1 MKRNFLLGAL
11 MLALLLPMLALA
23 DVAPGS
29 GYKRVSVNLI
39 VTPAED
45 IADYRLFI
53 KSGAD
58 LREIT
63 LKKGEAFT
71 IKPLGGGAYYSGG
84 VLLAVPTKNLS
95 SLSDKPGDK
104 KLTEMQQAIYDGKVA
119 GTIEVVKHP
128 FAREV
133 RTEEAAKIKD
143 AEYRI
148 VRSKDG
154 LAAETVGGATNVNGT
169 GGPSFGIT
177 GVERGPTPFAM
188 ATIVGGA
195 LMSIGII
202 LVGIILFSKRAKRTQ

>member
-1 MKRNFLLGAL
+1 MKQIILIGAL
-11 MLALLLPMLALA
+11 MFVVLMPTLALA
-23 DVAPGS
+23 DVAPGP
-29 GYKRVSVNLI
+29 GYKRVTVNLI
-39 VTPAED
+39 VTSDED
-45 IADYRLFI
+45 IADYRFFI

-71 IKPLGGGAYYSGG
+71 IKPLGGGAYYSSG

-95 SLSDKPGDK
+95 SLSDKPGEK
-104 KLTEMQQAIYDGKVA
+104 KLTEMQQAIYDGKIA
-119 GTIEVVKHP
+119 GTIELVKHG

-143 AEYRI
+143 VEYRI

-154 LAAETVGGATNVNGT
+154 LAAEKVGGATNVNGT